1 MVMRLSAAVLFVLA
15 VFLAVIAAPVY
26 ASGTAEP
33 PTAVDL
39 TQEPAAPDANR
50 AVNSESQRYA
60 FNIKA
65 ANVRLQLRVND
76 VPVMFKIFRNPESLD
91 ISFNEWMK
99 RGLNKL
105 EVQMERFSEQQPYE
119 VSYSVYFQS
128 PTQVVSGERR
138 VLFSTPDQVSLPHRQ
153 PIGIRAPSVPVMR
166 IWQTEKVHFTVE
178 ERDRLIDSLNSLR
191 ARLIDALRKG
201 DNAFLA
207 TFDKPIR
214 DEIEKAYGR
223 IPAGEQETMKRR
235 LDIADRLRKMVN
247 AQAEASPELKIDDL
261 NFDVIAEGTLVRVT
275 RIDGDPVIKVS
286 RGDLT
291 YSVARPIYGTVGGL
305 WDIMRSD

>member
-1 MVMRLSAAVLFVLA
+1 MFMRLSAAVLFALVGFA
-15 VFLAVIAAPVY
+15 TPAY
-26 ASGTAEP
+26 ASGNVEP

-39 TQEPAAPDANR
+39 TQEPAAADINR
-50 AVNSESQRYA
+50 ALNSESQRYA
-60 FNIKA
+60 FSIKA
-65 ANVRLQLRVND
+65 SNVRLQLRVND
-76 VPVMFKIFRNPESLD
+76 VPVMFKIFRNAESLD
-91 ISFNEWMK
+91 VSFNEWMK

-128 PTQVVSGERR
+128 PTQVVTGERR

-153 PIGIRAPSVPVMR
+153 PVGIRAPSAPVMR
-166 IWQTEKVHFTVE
+166 IWQTEKIHFTVE

-191 ARLIDALRKG
+191 ARMIDALKKG

-214 DEIEKAYGR
+214 DEIDKAYGR
-223 IPAGEQETMKRR
+223 IPPGEQDTMKRR
-235 LDIADRLRKMVN
+235 LEIADRLRKMVN
-247 AQAEASPELKIDDL
+247 AQVVASPELRVDDL
-261 NFDVIAEGTLVRVT
+261 NFDVIADGALVRIT

-286 RGDLT
+286 RDDMSYAVT
-291 YSVARPIYGTVGGL
+291 RPIYGTVGGL
-305 WDIMRSD
+305 WDIMRND